1 MKRIPDRYAPDDWT
15 EEGAKILFEAS
26 LTKIRNALARGPVI
40 VQHWFY
46 RGASSPRVISF
57 EDIEEFEAHFE
68 QHAIPG
74 DAFEVWSFNDV
85 CKMENVLTEGKLHDT
100 DGCVPRG
107 GAY

>member
-15 EEGAKILFEAS
+15 EEGAKIFSEAS
-26 LTKIRNALARGPVI
+26 LAKIRNALARGPVI

-46 RGASSPRVISF
+46 RGASSPCVISF
-57 EDIEEFEAHFE
+57 EDIEEFEAHLE

-74 DAFEVWSFNDV
+74 DAFEVWSFNEV